1 VIAAILVALAGAS
14 DSTRVVML
22 GTGTPA
28 PDPARSGPA
37 VAIIAGGKAY
47 LVDAGAGVM
56 RRASQ
61 ARGKGEAAL
70 DAKAIDIVFVTH
82 LHSDHTIGLPD
93 VIHTGWVAERAGP
106 LRLYGPPGIQEMTT
120 HLTAAWAED
129 IRIRTSGVQPST
141 PNGWQVSAT
150 VVRPGVIYRDSNV
163 VVTAFSVPHTNWKS
177 AFGYRFDAKDR
188 SIVVSG
194 DTRKSD
200 AVVTACHGCD
210 ILLHEVFDPE
220 QLAKRTE
227 PWRRYHSGSHT
238 SATELAELA
247 TRARPKLLV
256 LYHQLYWGSTD
267 DDLLREVRAGYSG
280 AVVSAKDLD
289 VYP

>member
-1 VIAAILVALAGAS
+1 VIAALLLALATAA
-14 DSTRVVML
+14 DSTRVVIL
-22 GTGTPA
+22 GTGTPM
-28 PDPARSGPA
+28 PDPTRSGPA

-56 RRASQ
+56 RRAAE
-61 ARGKGEAAL
+61 ARRQGEAAL
-70 DAKAIDIVFVTH
+70 QPQAMDIVFITH

-93 VIHTGWVAERAGP
+93 VIHTGWVAERPGP
-106 LRLYGPPGIQEMTT
+106 LRLYGPPGIREMAT

-141 PNGWQVSAT
+141 PAGWKVEAT
-150 VVRPGVIYRDSNV
+150 VVHPGVIYRDSNV
-163 VVTAFSVPHTNWKS
+163 TVTAFGVPHTNWKN
-177 AFGYRFDAKDR
+177 AFGYRFDTKDR
-188 SIVVSG
+188 SIVLSG

-210 ILLHEVFDPE
+210 ILIHEVYDPE

-227 PWRRYHSGSHT
+227 PWKRYHSGSHT
-238 SATELAELA
+238 SATELADLA
-247 TRARPKLLV
+247 TRAKPRLLV

-267 DDLLREVRAGYSG
+267 DDLLRQVRAGYSG
-280 AVVSAKDLD
+280 TVVSAKDLD
-289 VYP
+289 VYR

>member
-1 VIAAILVALAGAS
+1 VIAALLLSLLAI
-14 DSTRVVML
+14 DSTRVVIL
-22 GTGTPA
+22 GTGTPI
-28 PDPARSGPA
+28 PDPIRSGPA
-37 VAIIAGGKAY
+37 VAIVAGGKAY

-56 RRASQ
+56 RRAAQ
-61 ARGKGEAAL
+61 AQGQGEQAL
-70 DAKAIDIVFVTH
+70 QPNAIDIVFISH

-93 VIHTGWVAERAGP
+93 VIHTGWVGGRSGP
-106 LRLYGPPGIQEMTT
+106 LRLYGPPGIQEMAS

-141 PNGWQVSAT
+141 PNGWKVAAT
-150 VVRPGVIYRDSNV
+150 VVHPGVIYRDSNV
-163 VVTAFSVPHTNWKS
+163 TVTAFSVPHTNWKS
-177 AFGYRFDAKDR
+177 AFGYRFDTKDR

-210 ILLHEVFDPE
+210 ILIHEVYDPE
-220 QLAKRTE
+220 QLAKRTG
-227 PWRRYHSGSHT
+227 PWTRYHSGSHT
-238 SATELAELA
+238 SATELADLA
-247 TRARPKLLV
+247 TRAKPKLLV

-280 AVVSAKDLD
+280 TVVSAKDLD
-289 VYP
+289 VYR